1 MQGRWRR
8 SYHRRSCDP
17 RAICVRLGDTPP
29 VFEPDAG
36 PTDLPLYPIAVP
48 ALMPLLIAVYS
59 EWLAMSLYVSVPVF

>member
-1 MQGRWRR
+1 
-8 SYHRRSCDP
+8 
-17 RAICVRLGDTPP
+17 VRLGDTPP